1 MNCLEYIFEKE
12 KGVHEAK
19 NGGVK
24 KKLKFEFGVGR
35 KRGGAH
41 TRISSVSGL
50 EKNHENACIGLR
62 REGPRTEL
70 LATFACF
77 FGSLSVLGAPG
88 A

>member
-19 NGGVK
+19 K
-24 KKLKFEFGVGR
+24 IEKLKCLFGVGR
-35 KRGGAH
+35 KKGGGAH

>member
-1 MNCLEYIFEKE
+1 MYACTMGFFRVFLRE
-12 KGVHEAK
+12 
-19 NGGVK
+19 
-24 KKLKFEFGVGR
+24 
-35 KRGGAH
+35 GGAH

>member
-1 MNCLEYIFEKE
+1 MLIRCRPQ
-12 KGVHEAK
+12 KG
-19 NGGVK
+19 
-24 KKLKFEFGVGR
+24 
-35 KRGGAH
+35 GGAH

-70 LATFACF
+70 LAPFACF